1 MTHATQTMKVAETIL
16 EQLGGGMFLA
26 MTGAKNLVGAPDSL
40 TMKVGKNDKK
50 VTHVRITL
58 EPTDTY
64 RVEFLRVTGRGL
76 NVETLAAVGL
86 VYVDALRS
94 TFEAHTGLLVS
105 L

>member
-1 MTHATQTMKVAETIL
+1 MSNTTQTMKVAETIL
-16 EQLGGGMFLA
+16 AQLGGGMFLA
-26 MTGAKNLVGAPDSL
+26 MTGAKNLVGAPDS
-40 TMKVGKNDKK
+40 VGKNDKK

-86 VYVDALRS
+86 VYVDALR
-94 TFEAHTGLLVS
+94 FEAHTGLLVS

>member
-1 MTHATQTMKVAETIL
+1 MSNTTQTMKVAETIL
-16 EQLGGGMFLA
+16 AQRGGGMFLA
-26 MTGAKNLVGAPDSL
+26 MTGAKNLIDAPDS
-40 TMKVGKNDKK
+40 VGKNNKK
-50 VTHVRITL
+50 MTHVRITL